1 MLDCVIKGG
10 RIVNGSGTDSYVG
23 DVGIKDGKIAE
34 IGRVTD
40 EAARVVSADD
50 LVVAPGF
57 VDMHTHLDAQIMW
70 DPTLIPSSL
79 HGVTTIIGGNCG
91 FGIAPLAE
99 ASADYVVHML
109 SAVEQMPV
117 ESLEI
122 GLNPTWHTYG
132 DWISR
137 IEGKTALNCGFLAA
151 HSTIR
156 RFVMGDDWQRAATQD
171 EVDAMAG
178 LVRQTL
184 EAGALGFSSSWNDI
198 HADHHGAPVPS
209 RFAEPDELV
218 QLCTV
223 LRDYPSGIIGFQ
235 AGSRPQFSERSIDT
249 MAAMSIAGGTRLN
262 WNALTVGLGVEEPF
276 IRHRLTASDYAT
288 DRGGEVY
295 ALLNPSVLSSR
306 LTPLTSLDFNTMPE
320 WAEVMALDVDAKCR
334 AFADPAVRAKLQ
346 AAIDSRDDLRPAQNI
361 DKQSV
366 LMTVSPELK
375 HLEGRA
381 LVDIARERNCTTLDA
396 WCDIAVADRMRCYFF
411 AATVDPDDKWRLMKE
426 LLNDSRVVI
435 GGSDAGAHVDQ
446 LDMFRM
452 YTELVGPTVRD
463 RGLLPLER
471 AVQLITDGPA
481 RWNNLKD
488 RGRLETGWA
497 ADIVIFDPATVGP
510 TNTELR
516 NDMPGDQPR
525 LFAAAKGIERVFV
538 NGTETVVQGEPTG
551 AVPGAVLRSGV
562 DQVRRAV
569 A

>member
-1 MLDCVIKGG
+1 MLDLVIKGG
-10 RIVNGSGTDSYVG
+10 RVVDGSGTESYVG
-23 DVGIKDGKIAE
+23 DIGIKDGKIVE
-34 IGRVTD
+34 IGKVTD
-40 EAARVVSADD
+40 HASRVVEADG

-79 HGVTTIIGGNCG
+79 HGVTSIVGGNCG
-91 FGIAPLAE
+91 FAIAPLAE
-99 ASADYVVHML
+99 SSAEYVVNML

-122 GLNPTWHTYG
+122 GLDPTWSTWA
-132 DWISR
+132 DWIGR
-137 IEGKTALNCGFLAA
+137 IEGRSALNCGFLAG

-171 EVDAMAG
+171 EIDAMG
-178 LVRQTL
+178 RLVRQTL

-218 QLCTV
+218 QLCRV
-223 LRDYPSGIIGFQ
+223 LRDFPGAIVGFQ

-249 MAAMSIAGGTRLN
+249 MAQMSIAAGTRLN

-288 DRGGEVY
+288 ERGGEVF

-306 LTPLTSLDFNTMPE
+306 LTPLTSLDFNTMPQ
-320 WAEVMALDVDAKCR
+320 WAAVMALDEDEKIR
-334 AFADPAVRAKLQ
+334 AFADPEVRVKLQ
-346 AAIDSRDDLRPAQNI
+346 ADIDSRDDLRPAQNI
-361 DKQSV
+361 EKQSV
-366 LMTVSPELK
+366 LMTVAPELK
-375 HLEGRA
+375 DLEGRA
-381 LVDIARERNCTTLDA
+381 VADIARERGITPLDA
-396 WCDIAVADRMRCYFF
+396 WCDITVADKLRCYFF
-411 AATVDPDDKWRLMKE
+411 AATIDPEDKWRLMKE
-426 LLNDSRVVI
+426 LLGDRRVVV
-435 GGSDAGAHVDQ
+435 GGTDAGAHVDQ

-452 YTELVGPTVRD
+452 YTELVGPTVRE
-463 RGLLPLER
+463 RELLPLER

-481 RWNNLKD
+481 RWNNLKN
-488 RGRLETGWA
+488 RGRLEVGWA

-525 LFAAAKGIERVFV
+525 LFAAAAGIERVLV
-538 NGTETVVQGEPTG
+538 NGVEVVVEGETTG
-551 AVPGAVLRSGV
+551 AVPGQVLRSGV
-562 DQVRRAV
+562 DQERREV